1 MKKWFL
7 KILLYLINII
17 LLILL
22 LLFIHSGSGTGAVGP
37 FYLILIFISGFM
49 GSWTVL
55 FLILDI
61 IHRGQKTFK
70 TYLKSFFY
78 SFVGSLFFVLLLKI
92 IIPEF

>member
-7 KILLYLINII
+7 KISLYLINII

-22 LLFIHSGSGTGAVGP
+22 FFFIHSGSGTGAVEP
-37 FYLILIFISGFM
+37 FYLILIFISGFI

-61 IHRGQKTFK
+61 IYRGQKTFK
-70 TYLKSFFY
+70 TYLTSFSY
-78 SFVGSLFFVLLLKI
+78 SFVGSLFFALLLKFI
-92 IIPEF
+92 LI